1 MLLSRGLGK
10 ILWRELVRDTFQ
22 DRTCLSHS
30 QDFSFR
36 TSHSIASVR
45 PALPYASES
54 CLSWRNCYPKKQIY
68 FESPLHLLGT
78 AGSSSFLSLSFSGFI
93 SLDLRQ
99 AGTKEAFMR
108 GYKSGGL
115 YGQEKGLKCL
125 ERCLR
130 GLEHLLFLQTTQVQI
145 PFTYI
150 DWLTTTCNYRSRGSE
165 ALCWPP
171 GIPTLVCTNPRTD
184 AQVYTLLKMK

>member
-1 MLLSRGLGK
+1 MWSQKMFTNDLSTLIKSVSIISCAFSHEDCRGQVPVLLSRGLGK

-68 FESPLHLLGT
+68 FESPLHLLDT
-78 AGSSSFLSLSFSGFI
+78 AGSSSFLSLRFSGFI

-99 AGTKEAFMR
+99 QAQRK
-108 GYKSGGL
+108 
-115 YGQEKGLKCL
+115 
-125 ERCLR
+125 
-130 GLEHLLFLQTTQVQI
+130 HLCMDINRV
-145 PFTYI
+145 
-150 DWLTTTCNYRSRGSE
+150 
-165 ALCWPP
+165 
-171 GIPTLVCTNPRTD
+171 VCMDRRK
-184 AQVYTLLKMK
+184 V